1 MPILDGHSTQSD
13 TWKAMFGIILFNT
26 LRTVLQTPGWWQKIV
41 PGGAL
46 NLLLALV
53 LNLIL
58 TGQIGFGI
66 GGVLLIVTFGLLF
79 IAWGYL
85 YRIFVDAL
93 NGTESLSLPSWSNWW
108 AYGVAGF
115 WLFLIVLGYGV
126 IGFASFS
133 MVILV
138 LGLIP
143 SSVEETAP
151 LLLLITLMVIFFY
164 GFFPVVFARFAA
176 KGRVWMVFEPGP
188 VWRDLRQI
196 VRFDYIQACFGLFG
210 ISLLGSLILG
220 QLAWVGLVLTS
231 VFNFFLLVIFTRVLG
246 LLIHRALKSGPP
258 AQSEYWN

>member
-1 MPILDGHSTQSD
+1 MLDRHLTQSD
-13 TWKAMFGIILFNT
+13 KWKAMFGIILFNT
-26 LRTVLQTPGWWQKIV
+26 LRSLFNTPRWWQKII

-53 LNLIL
+53 VLLVL
-58 TGQIGFGI
+58 TGQIRLWM

-79 IAWGYL
+79 ITWGYL

-93 NGTESLSLPSWSNWW
+93 NGTESLNLPSWSNWW

-115 WLFLIVLGYGV
+115 WLFLIVLGYSV
-126 IGFASFS
+126 IGFAVFI
-133 MVILV
+133 MLVLV

-143 SSVEETAP
+143 SSAEGAGP
-151 LLLLITLMVIFFY
+151 LLLLFILMVIFFY
-164 GFFPVVFARFAA
+164 GFFPIVFTRYAA

-210 ISLLGSLILG
+210 ISLLGSLILE
-220 QLAWVGLVLTS
+220 QLSLVGVVLAS
-231 VFNFFLLVIFTRVLG
+231 MFNFFLLVVFTRVLG
-246 LLIHRALKSGPP
+246 LLIYRALKSGPP